1 MRDRPDRVSYAV
13 ATTNDLA
20 ARIWSSSATQ
30 QSFAIADELAANP
43 NSIRW
48 KRDITINDFDSDD
61 FDESSGALA
70 IYEESLTL
78 RRRLAEIDPHN
89 NQWQRDSAYFLG
101 RIGDEYRKVDMKER
115 AIAAYKESL
124 TVWRHLAKI
133 DRRNP
138 QLQLNISECLD
149 KLGDV
154 KLGAADGMGALAAY
168 EESLAIRRHLSKDAP
183 SNPSR
188 QLNVAGTLEKIG
200 DLKLAAGDAQGAFA
214 AYEEMLSID
223 RALVAID
230 VSNSEWQR
238 NLSLSLERLGDV
250 TLAVGDTA
258 AAVAAYEQTVALRRR
273 LAASD
278 KTNIQWQKEV
288 SASLEKINRLK
299 DWAEDNIEL
308 QRDVSAT
315 LERLE
320 NTSLSVG
327 TLLRKLSSIPKL
339 IAVTRRQSR
348 RYLRIGLAS
357 GGKLSTQI
365 RACVQGFQRS
375 AAIFRKFS
383 SLIAAIRRQS
393 RPHLRISSAIVSK
406 LSAQVRA
413 SVRGLQ
419 RPAEIKGLKLKWLF
433 PAPSRWVP
441 VPNQNECIAA
451 EAQHEG
457 STHGQSD
464 VLVPIGKENTANNS
478 LTASPSSTVDE
489 PHDATSVEASMITG
503 GHAPKMDIQPQVTK
517 SQVKAR
523 SGKRRRRKRKRHGA
537 SPRLPANQKNDMV
550 RAG

>member
-1 MRDRPDRVSYAV
+1 MRNRPDRVSYAV

-48 KRDITINDFDSDD
+48 KRDITINDVDSGD

-78 RRRLAEIDPHN
+78 RRRLAEIDPRN
-89 NQWQRDSAYFLG
+89 NQWRRDAAYFLD
-101 RIGDEYRKVDMKER
+101 RIGDECRKVGMRER
-115 AIAAYKESL
+115 AIAAYEESL
-124 TVWRHLAKI
+124 AVWRHLANI

-138 QLQLNISECLD
+138 QLQLNISECQD
-149 KLGDV
+149 KLGDL

-168 EESLAIRRHLSKDAP
+168 EESLTIRRHLSKDTP

-188 QLNVAGTLEKIG
+188 QLNVAGSLEKIG
-200 DLKLAAGDAQGAFA
+200 DLKLAAGDAQGALT
-214 AYEEMLSID
+214 AYREMLSID
-223 RALVAID
+223 RVLVAID
-230 VSNSEWQR
+230 GSNSEWQR
-238 NLSLSLERLGDV
+238 NLSLSLERFGDV
-250 TLAVGDTA
+250 TLAVGNTV

-288 SASLEKINRLK
+288 TASLEKISRLK
-299 DWAEDNIEL
+299 RWAQDNIEL
-308 QRDVSAT
+308 QRDLSAT
-315 LERLE
+315 SERSE

-339 IAVTRRQSR
+339 IAATRRQSR

-357 GGKLSTQI
+357 VGKLSTLV

-375 AAIFRKFS
+375 AALLRKFS
-383 SLIAAIRRQS
+383 SRIAAIRRQS
-393 RPHLRISSAIVSK
+393 RSSSAIVSK

-413 SVRGLQ
+413 CVRGLQ
-419 RPAEIKGLKLKWLF
+419 RSIEVKGLKLKWLF
-433 PAPSRWVP
+433 PALSRSHRGRVP
-441 VPNQNECIAA
+441 IPNQNESIAA

-464 VLVPIGKENTANNS
+464 VLAPIGKENTANNS
-478 LTASPSSTVDE
+478 LTSSPSSTLDE
-489 PHDATSVEASMITG
+489 PNDATSVEASMMTG
-503 GHAPKMDIQPQVTK
+503 GRASKMDIQPQVTK
-517 SQVKAR
+517 SPVKAR
-523 SGKRRRRKRKRHGA
+523 SGKRRRRKRKP
-537 SPRLPANQKNDMV
+537 SPRLPANQKKGDMV
-550 RAG
+550 RARMN